1 MVARKEGLKPA
12 KEIPATSL
20 QHFEIAGADGVWHSA
35 SAEIESDE
43 VVIRS
48 ASVTLPVAV
57 RYACRGAPAN
67 PNLYNRAGLPAS
79 PFCSHLPFLP
89 WGLPGESATPGK

>member
-1 MVARKEGLKPA
+1 MVARKEGLNPA